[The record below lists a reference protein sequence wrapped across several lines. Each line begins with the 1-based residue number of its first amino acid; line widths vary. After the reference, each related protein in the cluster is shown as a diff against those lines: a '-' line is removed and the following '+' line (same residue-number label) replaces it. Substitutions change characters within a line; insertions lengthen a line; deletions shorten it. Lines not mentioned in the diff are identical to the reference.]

1 MVGDRRLFRGTIR
14 ARGALFPR
22 NFAARKRETERGK
35 KEKKK
40 ETRATYARSPHNI
53 GARFVLARGER
64 EELRARVGL
73 VSPSITSCLPR
84 CRTGRGVLVS
94 QRFSPWY
101 GGDGEVGGIVPT
113 TTICAGSV
121 RVPALRNL
129 GHPRRSALSF
139 RFVRSYAVR
148 MEPFVL
154 SGDRT
159 DE

>member
-1 MVGDRRLFRGTIR
+1 MIGVFFAERFAREGRCFREISRRE
-14 ARGALFPR
+14 
-22 NFAARKRETERGK
+22 KERQKEEK
-35 KEKKK
+35 KKKKK